1 MAQLMPLPLT
11 VSRFSK
17 IQIGFTFLVPA
28 HPASPGQRAVKRVCA
43 RVPTDETAGL
53 ADDVVAALEGEY
65 PESLRGLGELGH
77 AAEAG
82 LQEFDVQWQKAELD
96 DAPLVGVVR
105 RQLVE
110 CGH

>member
-1 MAQLMPLPLT
+1 MQ
-11 VSRFSK
+11 
-17 IQIGFTFLVPA
+17 
-28 HPASPGQRAVKRVCA
+28 

-77 AAEAG
+77 AAPAG
-82 LQEFDVQWQKAELD
+82 LQEFDVQRQKAELD

-110 CGH
+110 RGHQLVSREAGRQGPVLLALQQGRNYRGGGVDPPVHCANPH

>member
-1 MAQLMPLPLT
+1 
-11 VSRFSK
+11 
-17 IQIGFTFLVPA
+17 
-28 HPASPGQRAVKRVCA
+28 
-43 RVPTDETAGL
+43 VPTDETAGL

-77 AAEAG
+77 AAPAG
-82 LQEFDVQWQKAELD
+82 LQQFDVERQEAELD

-110 CGH
+110 CGHQLVSREAGRQGPVLLALQQGRNYRGG